1 MLLLHL
7 GANHQDDDAQDS
19 TLKISIPK
27 VPFADFGLAVISSEA
42 PLDSGFKTV
51 FASGAL
57 RKHQARRLR
66 FRLHYKL
73 WSE

>member
-51 FASGAL
+51 FAG
-57 RKHQARRLR
+57 QAFAIQASVQAVVRMIR
-66 FRLHYKL
+66 F
-73 WSE
+73 SSFC